1 MSLKIRK
8 TAKADLENKRP
19 LFLILGLVL
28 SLSAAYTALEWTVSE
43 RPLMVVENDGG
54 YYIEEEDW
62 VVPITQRAMPAKP
75 IAQQSAKVN
84 PNIITIVPNTAS
96 LPAID
101 LSLFSGII
109 DDGIVEIIDP
119 DPIDNDIYKFT
130 AVESRPVFQG
140 CESLVTDDE
149 RFVCF
154 QQQLLKFV
162 GKNFE
167 VSDAMMMFSNA
178 EKVFVEFIIEKDG
191 RVLQAKV
198 VRGEDELIS
207 EEAIRMVKSLPKFTP
222 AKINGKPVRMSYIL
236 PVNVKLQ

>member
-1 MSLKIRK
+1 M
-8 TAKADLENKRP
+8 
-19 LFLILGLVL
+19 
-28 SLSAAYTALEWTVSE
+28 
-43 RPLMVVENDGG
+43 
-54 YYIEEEDW
+54 
-62 VVPITQRAMPAKP
+62 
-75 IAQQSAKVN
+75 
-84 PNIITIVPNTAS
+84 
-96 LPAID
+96 
-101 LSLFSGII
+101 
-109 DDGIVEIIDP
+109 
-119 DPIDNDIYKFT
+119 
-130 AVESRPVFQG
+130 
-140 CESLVTDDE
+140 
-149 RFVCF
+149 CF

>member
-43 RPLMVVENDGG
+43 RPLMVVEDDGG

-96 LPAID
+96 LPAH
-101 LSLFSGII
+101 
-109 DDGIVEIIDP
+109 
-119 DPIDNDIYKFT
+119 
-130 AVESRPVFQG
+130 RP
-140 CESLVTDDE
+140 
-149 RFVCF
+149 
-154 QQQLLKFV
+154 
-162 GKNFE
+162 
-167 VSDAMMMFSNA
+167 
-178 EKVFVEFIIEKDG
+178 
-191 RVLQAKV
+191 
-198 VRGEDELIS
+198 
-207 EEAIRMVKSLPKFTP
+207 
-222 AKINGKPVRMSYIL
+222 
-236 PVNVKLQ
+236 